1 MKKTIWNRESLLE
14 LVRFLLLTVAGAS
27 LYAVSVNCFTA
38 PNQIAP
44 GGATGVA
51 TILKDVFGTPIGL
64 MMLAVNIPLFIWGVL
79 GSGFRFFGKTIV
91 ATLIYSGVIDLTAPF
106 LPQYHGDM
114 MLVALFGGVISGA
127 GLGLTFM
134 TGATTGGSDLAA
146 KLIGRRLRHI
156 SLGKLILVID
166 FLIVLASMAVYR
178 NIESGLY
185 AMVTIF
191 VCSHMVDTVLYGFDN
206 GNGKVLFIMSVKSE
220 EITREIT
227 ARMDRGVTMLKSRG
241 GYTGREGY
249 ALMCAVRRSEVFR
262 LREIV
267 RKIDPD
273 AFIIVGSAEQIVGES
288 FASIDPG
295 E

>member
-1 MKKTIWNRESLLE
+1 MKKLFQNRESMLE
-14 LVRFLLLTVAGAS
+14 TARFLLLTLAGAA

-64 MMLAVNIPLFIWGVL
+64 MTLAVNIPLFLWGVL
-79 GSGFRFFGKTIV
+79 QSGLRFFGKTMI
-91 ATLIYSGVIDLTAPF
+91 ATLIFSAVIDLTAPF
-106 LPQYHGDM
+106 LPQYRGDM
-114 MLVALFGGVISGA
+114 MLVALFGGVISGV

-146 KLIGRRLRHI
+146 KLIGGRLRHI

-166 FLIVLASMAVYR
+166 FLIVLASMAVYG
-178 NIESGLY
+178 NLESGLY
-185 AMVTIF
+185 AIITIF
-191 VCSHMVDTVLYGFDN
+191 VSSRVIDIVMYGFDS
-206 GNGKVLFIMSVKSE
+206 GNGKVLFVMSAKNE

-227 ARMDRGVTMLKSRG
+227 TKMERGVTMLRSKG

-249 ALMCAVRRSEVFR
+249 ALMCAVRRNEVYT

-288 FASIDPG
+288 FAPIDP
-295 E
+295 EK